1 MNDQIRNLF
10 FYGMLESR
18 TAATIKARLDKEA
31 GITYFRWPE
40 PFRTLRLDDMENNS
54 FDFKV
59 STDDKEVFKLEK
71 ILKESKSK
79 NKYVVIE
86 NLHVLAH
93 SYQNPNGFYKE
104 LLGVCNFYISQ
115 QNIFFVLSCAKIPAV
130 FVKENPFIHRWEF
143 VDCNVPTVDSAFD
156 NKETERL
163 FYEFRR
169 TYPQLEW
176 HHFIKIRERLGED
189 ANVTQLR
196 DPQFDKLVRGLIES
210 TGQFSSDI
218 YLQDRSSMEE
228 PELREVLQI
237 KEHLQSIIIGQDEAI
252 QRVADATLLAYNSI
266 LGDSKSKEIF
276 LFVGPSGVGKTRIC
290 QELARILPGY
300 RFLQV
305 NLAEHNDQAAVNKLI
320 GLGRGYEDSE
330 YGGILTEPVRLY
342 PKHIILFDELDHAHP
357 SVARLFY
364 KIFEGVIMDGRGRN
378 VSFKDCFIIMTSNKG
393 QVPDRL
399 SPDQQ
404 RKAVEQKLIKQGKEA
419 AKDNAIFTQAF
430 LGRIHSVI
438 RFNELTP
445 YHMLKIAGKY
455 FFDKIMRP
463 YNERFDV
470 EILFESRITKPGLME
485 KGVLNIESAFFEI
498 WALLATQDREQGA
511 RRLFQ
516 LMDEYLIQPLE
527 LFRIKYHDNFKAGF
541 QVKILFDPFWPP
553 VADYDNAAV
562 LLIDDESDE
571 QDKLEKILQNHALN
585 VKWADFEENL
595 KQVNASVMLLDLLK
609 DGELVGKNA
618 LSKLKSR
625 EIDTPICI
633 YSSLPHGPQLDQ
645 LKSSLWEYGISEYI
659 AKNEA
664 PEKIREKVFDAIREN
679 YLSKKAKAK
688 EKIERVIL
696 ESPISV
702 DEHEAVFVLKRML
715 A

>member
-18 TAATIKARLDKEA
+18 TAATIQDRLNKEA
-31 GITYFRWPE
+31 DIIYFRWPE
-40 PFRTLRLDDMENNS
+40 PFKTLRLDDMENNI

-59 STDDKEVFKLEK
+59 QTDDKEVFKFEK
-71 ILKESKSK
+71 ILKDSKSK

-86 NLHVLAH
+86 DLHVLAH
-93 SYQNPNGFYKE
+93 SHQNPSGFYKE
-104 LLGVCNFYISQ
+104 LLGVCNFYVSQ
-115 QNIFFVLSCAKIPAV
+115 QGISFVLSCTKIPAI

-143 VDCNVPTVDSAFD
+143 VDCNVPTVDSASD
-156 NKETERL
+156 TKTEGL

-176 HHFIKIRERLGED
+176 HHFIKIKERLGGD
-189 ANVTQLR
+189 ANVAQLH

-228 PELREVLQI
+228 PDLREVFQI

-266 LGDSKSKEIF
+266 SGDSKSKGIF

-290 QELARILPGY
+290 QELACILPGY
-300 RFLQV
+300 RFLQI

-330 YGGILTEPVRLY
+330 YGGVLTEPVRLY

-357 SVARLFY
+357 SVAHLFY
-364 KIFEGVIMDGRGRN
+364 KIFEGVIMDGRGRS

-399 SPDQQ
+399 PPDQH
-404 RKAVEQKLIKQGKEA
+404 RRAIEQKLIEEGEETKSP
-419 AKDNAIFTQAF
+419 IFDQAF

-438 RFNELTP
+438 QLNELKP
-445 YHMLKIAGKY
+445 YDMLEIAREY
-455 FFDKIMRP
+455 FTDKIIRP
-463 YNERFDV
+463 YKKHFDV
-470 EILFESRITKPGLME
+470 EILFEPRTRKSGLME
-485 KGVLNIESAFFEI
+485 NGILDIEFSFFEI

-516 LMDEYLIQPLE
+516 LMDEYLVNPLE
-527 LFRIKYHDNFKAGF
+527 LFRIKYHDTFKTGF
-541 QVKILFDPFWPP
+541 QVRILFDPFWPQ
-553 VADYDNAAV
+553 VIDYDEAVV
-562 LLIDDESDE
+562 LLIDDEPE
-571 QDKLEKILQNHALN
+571 EKDKLERALQNRALN
-585 VKWADFEENL
+585 VNWVDFEEDFED
-595 KQVNASVMLLDLLK
+595 VNASAILLDLLK
-609 DGELVGKNA
+609 DGELVGKNV

-625 EIDTPICI
+625 EVDTPICI
-633 YSSLPHGPQLDQ
+633 YSSLPHGPHLDQ

-659 AKNEA
+659 AKNES
-664 PEKIREKVFDAIREN
+664 PENIRQKVFSAIRKN
-679 YLSKKAKAK
+679 HLNKKAKAK
-688 EKIERVIL
+688 EKIEKVTL
-696 ESPISV
+696 ESPIKI
-702 DEHEAVFVLKRML
+702 DKLEAVFVLERTL

>member
-1 MNDQIRNLF
+1 MMDQIRNLF
-10 FYGMLESR
+10 FYGMLESK
-18 TAATIKARLDKEA
+18 TAATIKEQFKKEA
-31 GITYFRWPE
+31 DIIYFRWPE
-40 PFRTLRLDDMENNS
+40 PFKTLRLDDMENTG
-54 FDFKV
+54 FDSKV
-59 STDDKEVFKLEK
+59 STDDKEVFKLDK
-71 ILKESKSK
+71 ILKESKIK

-86 NLHVLAH
+86 NLHILAH
-93 SYQNPNGFYKE
+93 SHQDPNRFYKE
-104 LLGVCNFYISQ
+104 LLGVCNFYASQ
-115 QNIFFVLSCAKIPAV
+115 QGISFVLSCAKIPAV

-143 VDCNVPTVDSAFD
+143 VDCNVHSVDSAFD
-156 NKETERL
+156 DKETEGL
-163 FYEFRR
+163 FFEIRR

-228 PELREVLQI
+228 PDLREVLQI

-266 LGDSKSKEIF
+266 SGDSKSKGIF

-300 RFLQV
+300 RFLQI

-330 YGGILTEPVRLY
+330 YGGVLTEPVRLY
-342 PKHIILFDELDHAHP
+342 PKHIILFDELDHAHT

-364 KIFEGVIMDGRGRN
+364 KIFEGVIMDGRGRS

-393 QVPDRL
+393 RVPDRL
-399 SPDQQ
+399 PADQQ
-404 RKAVEQKLIKQGKEA
+404 RKAVEQKLIEQGKEA

-430 LGRIHSVI
+430 LGRIHSVVQ
-438 RFNELTP
+438 FNELKP
-445 YHMLKIAGKY
+445 YHMLKIARKY
-455 FFDKIMRP
+455 FYDKIIDP
-463 YNERFDV
+463 YQEQFDV
-470 EILFESRITKPGLME
+470 EILLEPRTRKPGLME
-485 KGVLNIESAFFEI
+485 NGILDIEFSFFEI

-516 LMDEYLIQPLE
+516 LMDEYLVNPLE

-553 VADYDNAAV
+553 VTDYDEAAV
-562 LLIDDESDE
+562 LLIDDKPDE
-571 QDKLEKILQNHALN
+571 KDKLEKVLQNRALHVN
-585 VKWADFEENL
+585 WADFEKSFEN
-595 KQVNASVMLLDLLK
+595 VNSSAILLDLLK
-609 DGELVGKNA
+609 DGELVGKNV
-618 LSKLKSR
+618 LGKLKK
-625 EIDTPICI
+625 EKVDIPVCI

-659 AKNEA
+659 AKNES
-664 PEKIREKVFDAIREN
+664 PENIRQKVFNAIRKN
-679 YLSKKAKAK
+679 HLNKKAKAK
-688 EKIERVIL
+688 EKIETVTL
-696 ESPISV
+696 ESPIKI
-702 DEHEAVFVLKRML
+702 DKLEAVFVLERTL